1 MDFVIHKAS
10 RRKRADRLS
19 IFRQQPM
26 CEERALQKRQMGV
39 TARLFL
45 SRLECSIKNG
55 IETGPLF
62 TLTKGLPICG
72 AENDRIYSH
81 SLDLREDCL
90 LRQQ

>member
-1 MDFVIHKAS
+1 MGFVIHKAS
-10 RRKRADRLS
+10 RRKRTDCS
-19 IFRQQPM
+19 SNFWKQPM
-26 CEERALQKRQMGV
+26 SGGGALQKRQMGV

-45 SRLECSIKNG
+45 SRLGCSIKIG
-55 IETGPLF
+55 IETGSLF